1 MTTIRNSMTAAGGKI
16 GDALKKR
23 TKSPTQPRRLVQQ
36 AGAVVSTGSG
46 PGQITYSPKSNP

>member
-1 MTTIRNSMTAAGGKI
+1 MTTIRNSMTAAGGKN